1 MVKKEKNKPIK
12 EKKEK
17 KKKSKVHGANIP
29 NENHE
34 EIKKSNILSAL
45 DKIDNKS
52 KEETRFIEEKLRA
65 GLIKSERSKTVEDI
79 EKEKIEINEIKKKIE
94 NLRKLKDE
102 HDKKEEFDESI
113 EVSKK
118 IITVAFSNNLKAI
131 VNEEKKFLEL
141 TEKKVIQKSET
152 MEILD
157 KKDDLGST
165 KQEKEKMETIKENV
179 NAKLK
184 KARIQENKKF
194 EEEQRKFMEEK
205 EEFKQEKLKLEE
217 DKEAFKWEKQMLE
230 ELKKHERDKEK
241 DTTREE
247 IDKEIEKNEG
257 DEKKRFEE
265 EKLNFEREKAKFEQE
280 KQKYQEE
287 REAFKQERLKF
298 NEDKE
303 AFKWEKQMFEEMKK
317 HERSKE

>member
-1 MVKKEKNKPIK
+1 MSSTVKKEKNKPIK

-34 EIKKSNILSAL
+34 EIKKSSIFSAL
-45 DKIDNKS
+45 DKIDNKI
-52 KEETRFIEEKLRA
+52 KEETRAIEEKLRV
-65 GLIKSERSKTVEDI
+65 GLIKSEKSKTIEDI
-79 EKEKIEINEIKKKIE
+79 EKEEIEINEVKKKIE
-94 NLRKLKDE
+94 NLRILKDE
-102 HDKKEEFDESI
+102 HDKKGEFDESI

-118 IITVAFSNNLKAI
+118 IITVAFSNKLKAI

-157 KKDDLGST
+157 KKDDLGSIR
-165 KQEKEKMETIKENV
+165 QEKEKMETIKENV

-194 EEEQRKFMEEK
+194 EEEKRKFMEEK
-205 EEFKQEKLKLEE
+205 ET
-217 DKEAFKWEKQMLE
+217 FKWEKQMLE

-317 HERSKE
+317 HERSKEKNIEIKED

>member
-29 NENHE
+29 KENHE

-65 GLIKSERSKTVEDI
+65 GLIKSERSKTVEDV

-102 HDKKEEFDESI
+102 HDKKGEFDESI

-152 MEILD
+152 VEILD

-165 KQEKEKMETIKENV
+165 KQEKELETIKENV

-194 EEEQRKFMEEK
+194 EEEKRKFMEE
-205 EEFKQEKLKLEE
+205 
-217 DKEAFKWEKQMLE
+217 KEAFKWEKQMLE

-247 IDKEIEKNEG
+247 IDKEVEKIEN
-257 DEKKRFEE
+257 DEKKKFEE
-265 EKLNFEREKAKFEQE
+265 EKLNFEREKAKFEEE
-280 KQKYQEE
+280 KLEFEE
-287 REAFKQERLKF
+287 KRESFKQERLKF

-317 HERSKE
+317 FERDKEKSIDVKED

>member
-1 MVKKEKNKPIK
+1 MSSTVKKEKNKPIK

-34 EIKKSNILSAL
+34 EIKKSSIFSAL
-45 DKIDNKS
+45 DKIDNKI
-52 KEETRFIEEKLRA
+52 KEETRAIEEKLRV
-65 GLIKSERSKTVEDI
+65 GLIKSEKSKTIEDI
-79 EKEKIEINEIKKKIE
+79 EKEEIEINEVKKKIE
-94 NLRKLKDE
+94 NLRILKDE
-102 HDKKEEFDESI
+102 HDKKGEFDESI

-165 KQEKEKMETIKENV
+165 KQEIENIEAKKEKASV
-179 NAKLK
+179 KLK
-184 KARIQENKKF
+184 KTRTQENKKL
-194 EEEQRKFMEEK
+194 EEEKRKFMEE
-205 EEFKQEKLKLEE
+205 
-217 DKEAFKWEKQMLE
+217 KEAFKWEKQMLE
-230 ELKKHERDKEK
+230 ELKKHERDKGEDISKEK
-241 DTTREE
+241 
-247 IDKEIEKNEG
+247 IELEVEKIES
-257 DEKKRFEE
+257 DEKKKYEE
-265 EKLNFEREKAKFEQE
+265 EKLNFKREKVKFEQE
-280 KQKYQEE
+280 KLKFEE
-287 REAFKQERLKF
+287 KREAFKQERLKV

-303 AFKWEKQMFEEMKK
+303 AFKWEKQMFEEVKK
-317 HERSKE
+317 FERDKEKSIDVKED

>member
-1 MVKKEKNKPIK
+1 MSSTVKKEKSKPIK

-29 NENHE
+29 KENHE

-45 DKIDNKS
+45 DKLDNKS

-79 EKEKIEINEIKKKIE
+79 EKEEIEINEIKKKIE

-102 HDKKEEFDESI
+102 HNKKGEFDEAI

-152 MEILD
+152 MEILE
-157 KKDDLGST
+157 KKSDLGST
-165 KQEKEKMETIKENV
+165 KQEIENIDTIKEKASV
-179 NAKLK
+179 KLK

-194 EEEQRKFMEEK
+194 EEEKRKFMEE
-205 EEFKQEKLKLEE
+205 
-217 DKEAFKWEKQMLE
+217 KEAFKWEKQMLE
-230 ELKKHERDKEK
+230 ELKKHERDKGEDTSKEK
-241 DTTREE
+241 
-247 IDKEIEKNEG
+247 IDLEVEKIES
-257 DEKKRFEE
+257 DEKKKFEE
-265 EKLNFEREKAKFEQE
+265 EKSNFEREKAKFEQE
-280 KQKYQEE
+280 KLKFEE
-287 REAFKQERLKF
+287 KRESFKQERLKF

-303 AFKWEKQMFEEMKK
+303 AFRWEKQMFGEMKK
-317 HERSKE
+317 FEIDKEKNIDVKED

>member
-1 MVKKEKNKPIK
+1 MSSTVKKEKSKLIK

-17 KKKSKVHGANIP
+17 KKKSKDHGANIP

-79 EKEKIEINEIKKKIE
+79 EKEINEIKKKIE

-102 HDKKEEFDESI
+102 HDKKGEFDEAI
-113 EVSKK
+113 EISKK
-118 IITVAFSNNLKAI
+118 IITVAFSNNLKVI
-131 VNEEKKFLEL
+131 LNEEKKFLDL
-141 TEKKVIQKSET
+141 IEKKVTQKFETIQILEKKS
-152 MEILD
+152 D
-157 KKDDLGST
+157 SGST
-165 KQEKEKMETIKENV
+165 KQEILNIDTTKEKASV
-179 NAKLK
+179 KLN
-184 KARIQENKKF
+184 KARFQENKKF
-194 EEEQRKFMEEK
+194 EEEKRKFMEE
-205 EEFKQEKLKLEE
+205 
-217 DKEAFKWEKQMLE
+217 KEAFKWEKQMLE
-230 ELKKHERDKEK
+230 ELKKHERDKGEDTSKEK
-241 DTTREE
+241 
-247 IDKEIEKNEG
+247 IELEVEKVES
-257 DEKKRFEE
+257 DEKKKFEE

-280 KQKYQEE
+280 KLKFEE
-287 REAFKQERLKF
+287 KRESFKQERLKF

-317 HERSKE
+317 FERDREKSIDVKED

>member
-1 MVKKEKNKPIK
+1 MSSTVKKEKNKPIK
-12 EKKEK
+12 EKQEK

-34 EIKKSNILSAL
+34 EIKKSSIFSAL
-45 DKIDNKS
+45 DKIDNKI
-52 KEETRFIEEKLRA
+52 KEETRAIEEKLRV
-65 GLIKSERSKTVEDI
+65 GLIKSEKSKTIEDI
-79 EKEKIEINEIKKKIE
+79 EKEEIEINEVKKKIE
-94 NLRKLKDE
+94 NLRILKDE
-102 HDKKEEFDESI
+102 HDKKGEFDESI

-157 KKDDLGST
+157 KKDDLGSIR
-165 KQEKEKMETIKENV
+165 QEKEKMETIKENV

-184 KARIQENKKF
+184 KARFQENKKF
-194 EEEQRKFMEEK
+194 EEEKRKFMEE
-205 EEFKQEKLKLEE
+205 
-217 DKEAFKWEKQMLE
+217 KEAFKWEKQMLE
-230 ELKKHERDKEK
+230 ELKKHERDKGEDISKEK
-241 DTTREE
+241 
-247 IDKEIEKNEG
+247 IELEVEKIES
-257 DEKKRFEE
+257 DEKKKFEE
-265 EKLNFEREKAKFEQE
+265 EKLNFKREKAKFEQE

-303 AFKWEKQMFEEMKK
+303 AFKWEKQLFEEVKK
-317 HERSKE
+317 FERDKEKSIDVKED